1 MTVRYKGSTAIR
13 EVWNS
18 GEITSTYGQ
27 RTRIIKYQGLY
38 ADLIAAEPLPGATL
52 VGDTSYECTD
62 VRTLPIKGKLGEQ
75 IVTYVKSTNLSTIS
89 ELAGIQIDILWI
101 KDEIPFTQSC
111 YVPNTTIHNVIALID
126 SYLDETDDT
135 KRTTILDQIT
145 ALGAVA
151 LRLLRLISAGIRSY
165 PIARPVVRKTQD
177 TISRPSTGL
186 GNGLFKRE
194 APDVGTV
201 TYPLSY
207 KGPDGADEQWVYIRM
222 DDSASRTGRG
232 KMWKRTQE
240 WHGLY
245 LPASMNPDLRADIL
259 SMYPAS

>member
-13 EVWNS
+13 EVWSS
-18 GEITSTYGQ
+18 GEIVSTYGQ
-27 RTRIIKYQGLY
+27 RTRIYKYQGLY
-38 ADLIAAEPLPGATL
+38 ADLVAAEPLPGAKL
-52 VGDTSYECTD
+52 VSDNTYECTD
-62 VRTLPIKGKLGEQ
+62 VRTIPVKGKIGEQ
-75 IVTYVKSTNLSTIS
+75 SVTYVQSTNLSTIS
-89 ELAGIQIDILWI
+89 DIAGIQIDILWV

-111 YVPNTTIHNVIALID
+111 YVPGTTIHNVIALID

-135 KRTTILDQIT
+135 QRTTILAQIT

-165 PIARPVVRKTQD
+165 PVARPVVRKSQD
-177 TISRPSTGL
+177 TILRPTSGL
-186 GNGLFKRE
+186 GNGLFTRE

-201 TYPLSY
+201 TYPTSY
-207 KGPDGADEQWVYIRM
+207 KGPDGSAQQWVYVRM
-222 DDSASRTGRG
+222 DDGASRTGLG

-245 LPASMNPDLRADIL
+245 LPTSMDPDLRDDIL
-259 SMYPAS
+259 SMYPE

>member
-18 GEITSTYGQ
+18 GEIASTYGQ

-38 ADLIAAEPLPGATL
+38 AALIAAEPAPGAQL
-52 VGDTSYECTD
+52 VGDNTYECTD
-62 VRTLPIKGKLGEQ
+62 VRTIPLKGGLGEQ
-75 IVTYVKSTNLSTIS
+75 TVTYVKFTNLSTIS
-89 ELAGIQIDILWI
+89 DLTGIQIDILWI

-135 KRTTILDQIT
+135 TRATILAQIT

-165 PIARPVVRKTQD
+165 PIARPVVRKSQD
-177 TISRPSTGL
+177 MILRPTTGL
-186 GNGLFKRE
+186 GNGLFAQE

-201 TYPLSY
+201 SYPLSY
-207 KGPDGADEQWVYIRM
+207 KGPDGATEQWVYIRM
-222 DDSASRTGRG
+222 DDSASRSGRG

-245 LPASMNPDLRADIL
+245 LPTSMDPDLRADIL
-259 SMYPAS
+259 SMYPGS